1 MPLVDIIGIKP
12 VPGDHKC
19 NFEKVGAIP
28 CEPFRIYR
36 QVENNRTSITQNN
49 LNFAD
54 LP

>member
-19 NFEKVGAIP
+19 NFEKFVAIP
-28 CEPFRIYR
+28 SEPFSIYR
-36 QVENNRTSITQNN
+36 QVENSRTSITQNN
-49 LNFAD
+49 FAD